1 MDLYRENL
9 ITNFQTNIYSK
20 TNLKVLINKLEG
32 INNKKLTNLEISNFI
47 DFLKKFNYN
56 KLYKE
61 FYDKTSNEVSITNTN
76 DHLIK
81 LYMIDIGKI
90 KSSFDMHEFLKK
102 ELNDKAMVKGTTDY
116 NFGNTKLSYVKEVNK
131 EVNKDIITPSFIPPP
146 SFIPHSTS
154 LPNLVSKAE
163 QIEFTKILNYQSL
176 WRDSNILIDSRYQ
189 NIANSNRS
197 RIVFTI
203 VNNTKVKTPGSGVIT
218 SISNMRDIVEI
229 EIYPFSIPYMSA
241 ADNYYQK
248 ITLSILELSAISIDA
263 YEDSQFHFIFQGKIN
278 GNLIDLTPINNT
290 FRFYKPITRINEFSL
305 RFGSPLSPIEFD
317 KDRLYTQSINYATNP
332 GIITFSEAHNL
343 VTGDLVYIEHF
354 DTLTPAQDLNIIEE
368 INNSQG
374 HICTRINNTSI
385 SINVDLTQIALASQI
400 PGLSVLVYFGSKRIL
415 LPLKFKYLIGKDD

>member
-20 TNLKVLINKLEG
+20 NNLKSLINKLEVV
-32 INNKKLTNLEISNFI
+32 NNKKLTKIEISNFI

-61 FYDKTSNEVSITNTN
+61 FYDKTTNDVSITNTN

-81 LYMIDIGKI
+81 LYMIDIGKV

-102 ELNDKAMVKGTTDY
+102 ELNDKAMVRGTTDY
-116 NFGNTKLSYVKEVNK
+116 NFGNNKASYVNEINKASYVN
-131 EVNKDIITPSFIPPP
+131 EINKDIITSSFIPP
-146 SFIPHSTS
+146 STS
-154 LPNLVSKAE
+154 LPNLVSKAD

-189 NIANSNRS
+189 NISNTNRS
-197 RIVFTI
+197 RIVFNI

-229 EIYPFSIPYMSA
+229 EIYPFSIPYISA

-278 GNLIDLTPINNT
+278 GNLIDLTPINKT
-290 FRFYKPITRINEFSL
+290 FRFFRPITRINEFSL

-343 VTGDLVYIEHF
+343 VTGDLVYVENF
-354 DTLTPAQDLNIIEE
+354 NTLTPAQDLNIIEE
-368 INNSQG
+368 INTIQG

-415 LPLKFKYLIGKDD
+415 LPLKFRYLIGKDD

>member
-1 MDLYRENL
+1 MDLYRENK

-20 TNLKVLINKLEG
+20 DNLRSLVNNLET
-32 INNKKLTNLEISNFI
+32 INNKKLTKIEITNFI
-47 DFLKKFNYN
+47 EFLKKFNYN

-61 FYDKTSNEVSITNTN
+61 FFDKTKNDVNISNVN

-81 LYMIDIGKI
+81 LYMIDIGKL

-102 ELNDKAMVKGTTDY
+102 ELNDKAMIKGTTDY
-116 NFGNTKLSYVKEVNK
+116 NFGNNSNKFTKEVNRD
-131 EVNKDIITPSFIPPP
+131 VSVSSYIPPP
-146 SFIPHSTS
+146 NS
-154 LPNLVSKAE
+154 LPGLTSRAE

-189 NIANSNRS
+189 NIANTDRS
-197 RIVFTI
+197 RVVFTI

-278 GNLIDLTPINNT
+278 GNLIDLTPINKT
-290 FRFYKPITRINEFSL
+290 FRFFKPITRINEFSL
-305 RFGSPLSPIEFD
+305 RFGSPLSPIQFD
-317 KDRLYTQSINYATNP
+317 KDRLYTSSINYTSNP
-332 GIITFSEAHNL
+332 GILTFSEAHNL
-343 VTGDLVYIEHF
+343 ITGDLVYIEKF

-415 LPLKFKYLIGKDD
+415 LPLKFRYLIGKDE

>member
-9 ITNFQTNIYSK
+9 ITNFKTDIYSK
-20 TNLKVLINKLEG
+20 NNLKSLINKLEVV
-32 INNKKLTNLEISNFI
+32 NNKKITKIEISNFI

-61 FYDKTSNEVSITNTN
+61 FYDKTTNEVSIPNTN

-81 LYMIDIGKI
+81 LYMIDIGKL

-116 NFGNTKLSYVKEVNK
+116 NFGNNKTTNVKD
-131 EVNKDIITPSFIPPP
+131 VNKDVITSTFIPPA
-146 SFIPHSTS
+146 TS

-189 NIANSNRS
+189 NIANSDRS

-278 GNLIDLTPINNT
+278 GNLIDLTPINKT
-290 FRFYKPITRINEFSL
+290 FRFFKPITRINEFSL

-317 KDRLYTQSINYATNP
+317 KDRLYTQSINYISNP

-343 VTGDLVYIEHF
+343 VTGDLVYIENF

-368 INNSQG
+368 INNTQG
-374 HICTRINNTSI
+374 HICTRINNTSV
-385 SINVDLTQIALASQI
+385 SINVDLTQIDLASQI

-415 LPLKFKYLIGKDD
+415 LPLKFRYLIGKDD

>member
-9 ITNFQTNIYSK
+9 ITNFQANIYSK
-20 TNLKVLINKLEG
+20 NNLKSLINKLEVV
-32 INNKKLTNLEISNFI
+32 NNKKLTKIEISNFI

-61 FYDKTSNEVSITNTN
+61 FYDKTTNDVSITNTN

-81 LYMIDIGKI
+81 LYMIDIGKV

-102 ELNDKAMVKGTTDY
+102 ELNDKAMVRGTTDY
-116 NFGNTKLSYVKEVNK
+116 NFGNNKASYVNEINKASYVN
-131 EVNKDIITPSFIPPP
+131 EINKDIITSSFIPP
-146 SFIPHSTS
+146 STS
-154 LPNLVSKAE
+154 LPNLVSKAD

-189 NIANSNRS
+189 NISNSNRS
-197 RIVFTI
+197 RIVFNI

-229 EIYPFSIPYMSA
+229 EIYPFSIPYISA

-278 GNLIDLTPINNT
+278 GNLIDLTPINKT
-290 FRFYKPITRINEFSL
+290 FRFFRPITRINEFSL

-343 VTGDLVYIEHF
+343 VTGDLVYVENF
-354 DTLTPAQDLNIIEE
+354 NTLTPAQDLNIIEE
-368 INNSQG
+368 INTTQG

-415 LPLKFKYLIGKDD
+415 LPLKFRYLIGKDD

>member
-20 TNLKVLINKLEG
+20 NNLKSLINKLEVV
-32 INNKKLTNLEISNFI
+32 NNKKLTKIEITNFI

-61 FYDKTSNEVSITNTN
+61 FYDKTTNDVSITNTN

-81 LYMIDIGKI
+81 LYMIDIGKL
-90 KSSFDMHEFLKK
+90 KSTFDMHEFLKK

-116 NFGNTKLSYVKEVNK
+116 NFGNNKTSFVKEIS
-131 EVNKDIITPSFIPPP
+131 KDVISSSFIPPP
-146 SFIPHSTS
+146 TS

-189 NIANSNRS
+189 NIANSDRS

-278 GNLIDLTPINNT
+278 GNLIDLTPINKT
-290 FRFYKPITRINEFSL
+290 FRFFKPITRINEFSL

-317 KDRLYTQSINYATNP
+317 KDRLYTQSINYASNP

-343 VTGDLVYIEHF
+343 VTGDLVYIENF

-368 INNSQG
+368 INNTQG
-374 HICTRINNTSI
+374 HICTRINNTSV

-415 LPLKFKYLIGKDD
+415 LPLKFRYLIGKDD

>member
-9 ITNFQTNIYSK
+9 INNFQENIYSK
-20 TNLKVLINKLEG
+20 NNLKSLINKLEVV
-32 INNKKLTNLEISNFI
+32 NNKKLTKIEISNFI
-47 DFLKKFNYN
+47 DFLKKFNYY
-56 KLYKE
+56 KLYKK
-61 FYDKTSNEVSITNTN
+61 FYDKTTNDVSITNTN
-76 DHLIK
+76 DHLIQ
-81 LYMIDIGKI
+81 LYMIDIGKV

-116 NFGNTKLSYVKEVNK
+116 NFGNNKASYVNEI
-131 EVNKDIITPSFIPPP
+131 NKDIITSSFIPP
-146 SFIPHSTS
+146 STS
-154 LPNLVSKAE
+154 LPNLVSKAD

-189 NIANSNRS
+189 NISNTNRS
-197 RIVFTI
+197 RIVFNI

-229 EIYPFSIPYMSA
+229 EIYPFSIPYISA

-263 YEDSQFHFIFQGKIN
+263 YEDSQFHFIFQGKTN
-278 GNLIDLTPINNT
+278 GNLIDLTPINKT
-290 FRFYKPITRINEFSL
+290 FRFFRPITRINEFSL
-305 RFGSPLSPIEFD
+305 RFGSPLSSIEFD

-332 GIITFSEAHNL
+332 GIITFSESHNL
-343 VTGDLVYIEHF
+343 VTGDLVYVENF
-354 DTLTPAQDLNIIEE
+354 NTLTPAKDLNIIEE
-368 INNSQG
+368 INTTQG

-385 SINVDLTQIALASQI
+385 SINVDLTQIALGSQI

-415 LPLKFKYLIGKDD
+415 LPLKFRYLIGKDD

>member
-9 ITNFQTNIYSK
+9 ITNFKTDIYSK
-20 TNLKVLINKLEG
+20 NNLKSLINKLEVV
-32 INNKKLTNLEISNFI
+32 NNKKITKIEISNFI

-61 FYDKTSNEVSITNTN
+61 FYDKTTNEVSIPNTN
-76 DHLIK
+76 EHLIK
-81 LYMIDIGKI
+81 LYMIDIGKL

-116 NFGNTKLSYVKEVNK
+116 NFGNNKTTSVKD
-131 EVNKDIITPSFIPPP
+131 VNKDVITSTFIPPA
-146 SFIPHSTS
+146 TS

-189 NIANSNRS
+189 NIANSDRS

-278 GNLIDLTPINNT
+278 GNLIDLTPINKT
-290 FRFYKPITRINEFSL
+290 FRFFKPITRINEFSL

-317 KDRLYTQSINYATNP
+317 KDRLYTQSINYTSNP

-343 VTGDLVYIEHF
+343 VTGDLVYIENF

-368 INNSQG
+368 INNTQG

-385 SINVDLTQIALASQI
+385 SINVDLTQIDLASQI

-415 LPLKFKYLIGKDD
+415 LPLKFRYLIGKDD

>member
-9 ITNFQTNIYSK
+9 ITNFKTDIYSK
-20 TNLKVLINKLEG
+20 NNLKSLINKLEVV
-32 INNKKLTNLEISNFI
+32 NNKKITKIEISNFI
-47 DFLKKFNYN
+47 NFLKKFNYN

-61 FYDKTSNEVSITNTN
+61 FYDKTTNEVSIPNTN

-81 LYMIDIGKI
+81 LYMIDIGKL

-116 NFGNTKLSYVKEVNK
+116 NFGNNKTTSVKD
-131 EVNKDIITPSFIPPP
+131 VNKDVITSTFIPPA
-146 SFIPHSTS
+146 TS

-189 NIANSNRS
+189 NIANSDRS

-278 GNLIDLTPINNT
+278 GNLIDLTPINKT
-290 FRFYKPITRINEFSL
+290 FRFFKPITRINEFSL

-317 KDRLYTQSINYATNP
+317 KDRLYTQSINYTSNP

-343 VTGDLVYIEHF
+343 VTGDLVYIENF

-368 INNSQG
+368 INNTQG
-374 HICTRINNTSI
+374 HICTRINNTSV
-385 SINVDLTQIALASQI
+385 SINVDLTQIDLASQI

-415 LPLKFKYLIGKDD
+415 LPLKFRYLIGKDD

>member
-20 TNLKVLINKLEG
+20 NNLKSLINKLEVV
-32 INNKKLTNLEISNFI
+32 NNKKLTKIEISNFI

-61 FYDKTSNEVSITNTN
+61 FYDKTTNDVSITNTN

-81 LYMIDIGKI
+81 LYMIDIGKV

-102 ELNDKAMVKGTTDY
+102 ELNDKAMVRGTTDY
-116 NFGNTKLSYVKEVNK
+116 NFGNNKASYVNEINKASYVN
-131 EVNKDIITPSFIPPP
+131 EINKDIITSSFIPP
-146 SFIPHSTS
+146 STS
-154 LPNLVSKAE
+154 LPNLVSKAD

-189 NIANSNRS
+189 NISNSNRS
-197 RIVFTI
+197 RIVFNI

-229 EIYPFSIPYMSA
+229 EIYPFSIPYISA

-278 GNLIDLTPINNT
+278 GNLIDLTPINKT
-290 FRFYKPITRINEFSL
+290 FRFFRPITRINEFSL

-343 VTGDLVYIEHF
+343 VTGDLVYVENF
-354 DTLTPAQDLNIIEE
+354 NTLTPAQDLNIIEE
-368 INNSQG
+368 INTTQG

-415 LPLKFKYLIGKDD
+415 LPLKFRYLIGKDD

>member
-9 ITNFQTNIYSK
+9 ITNFQANIYSK
-20 TNLKVLINKLEG
+20 NNLKSLINKLEVV
-32 INNKKLTNLEISNFI
+32 NNKKLTKIEISNFI

-61 FYDKTSNEVSITNTN
+61 FYDKTTNDVSITNTN

-81 LYMIDIGKI
+81 LYMIDIGKV

-102 ELNDKAMVKGTTDY
+102 ELNDKAMVRGTTDY
-116 NFGNTKLSYVKEVNK
+116 NFGNNKASYVNEI
-131 EVNKDIITPSFIPPP
+131 NKDIITSSFIPP
-146 SFIPHSTS
+146 STS
-154 LPNLVSKAE
+154 LPNLVSKAD

-189 NIANSNRS
+189 NISNTNRS
-197 RIVFTI
+197 RIVFNI

-229 EIYPFSIPYMSA
+229 EIYPFSIPYIST

-278 GNLIDLTPINNT
+278 GNLIDLTPINKT
-290 FRFYKPITRINEFSL
+290 FRFFRPITRINEFSL

-343 VTGDLVYIEHF
+343 VTGDLVYVENF
-354 DTLTPAQDLNIIEE
+354 NTLTPAQDLNVIEE
-368 INNSQG
+368 INTTQG

-415 LPLKFKYLIGKDD
+415 LPLKFRYLIGKDD

>member
-20 TNLKVLINKLEG
+20 NNLKSLINKLEVV
-32 INNKKLTNLEISNFI
+32 NNKKLTKIEISNFI

-61 FYDKTSNEVSITNTN
+61 FYDKTTNDVSITNTN

-81 LYMIDIGKI
+81 LYMIDIGKV

-102 ELNDKAMVKGTTDY
+102 ELNDKAMVRGTTDY
-116 NFGNTKLSYVKEVNK
+116 NFGNNKASYVNEINKASYVN
-131 EVNKDIITPSFIPPP
+131 EINKDIITSSFIPP
-146 SFIPHSTS
+146 STS
-154 LPNLVSKAE
+154 LPNLVSKAD

-189 NIANSNRS
+189 NISNTNRS
-197 RIVFTI
+197 RIVFNI

-229 EIYPFSIPYMSA
+229 EIYPFSIPYISA

-278 GNLIDLTPINNT
+278 GNLIDLTPINKT
-290 FRFYKPITRINEFSL
+290 FRFFRPITRINEFSL

-343 VTGDLVYIEHF
+343 VTGDLVYVENF
-354 DTLTPAQDLNIIEE
+354 NTLTPAQDLNIIEE
-368 INNSQG
+368 INTTQG

-415 LPLKFKYLIGKDD
+415 LPLKFRYLIGKDD

>member
-9 ITNFQTNIYSK
+9 ITNFQANIYSK
-20 TNLKVLINKLEG
+20 NNLKSLINKLEVV
-32 INNKKLTNLEISNFI
+32 NNKKLTKIEISNFI

-61 FYDKTSNEVSITNTN
+61 FYDKTTNDVSITNTN

-81 LYMIDIGKI
+81 LYMIDIGKV

-102 ELNDKAMVKGTTDY
+102 ELNDKAMVRGTTDY
-116 NFGNTKLSYVKEVNK
+116 NFGNNKASYVNEINKASYVN
-131 EVNKDIITPSFIPPP
+131 EINKDIITSSFIPP
-146 SFIPHSTS
+146 STS
-154 LPNLVSKAE
+154 LPNLVSKAD

-189 NIANSNRS
+189 NISNTNRS
-197 RIVFTI
+197 RIVFNI

-229 EIYPFSIPYMSA
+229 EIYPFSIPYISA

-278 GNLIDLTPINNT
+278 GNLIDLTPINKT
-290 FRFYKPITRINEFSL
+290 FRFFRPITRINEFSL

-343 VTGDLVYIEHF
+343 VTGDLVYVENF
-354 DTLTPAQDLNIIEE
+354 NTLTPAQDLNIIEE
-368 INNSQG
+368 INTTQG

-415 LPLKFKYLIGKDD
+415 LPLKFRYLIGKDD